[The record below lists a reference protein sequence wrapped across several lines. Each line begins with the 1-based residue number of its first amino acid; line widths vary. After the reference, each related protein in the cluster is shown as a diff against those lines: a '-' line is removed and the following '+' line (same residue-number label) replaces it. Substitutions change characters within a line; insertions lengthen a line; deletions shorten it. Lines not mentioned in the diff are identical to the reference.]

1 MDRGQR
7 QEERFQDQLLIE
19 ARLDTIN
26 DRVDKFKLALEVYK
40 QDYIRETF
48 EKVNT
53 NLTLY

>member
-7 QEERFQDQLLIE
+7 QEERFQDQLLIG

-26 DRVDKFKLALEVYK
+26 DRIDKFKLALEVYK

-48 EKVNT
+48 EKINT

>member
-7 QEERFQDQLLIE
+7 QEERFQDQLLIG

-26 DRVDKFKLALEVYK
+26 DRVDKFKLALEVYE
-40 QDYIRETF
+40 QDFIRETF

>member
-7 QEERFQDQLLIE
+7 QEERFQDQLLIG

-48 EKVNT
+48 EKINT
-53 NLTLY
+53 NLILY

>member
-7 QEERFQDQLLIE
+7 QEERFQDQLLIG
-19 ARLDTIN
+19 ARLETIN

-48 EKVNT
+48 EKINT

>member
-7 QEERFQDQLLIE
+7 QEERFQDQLLIG

-48 EKVNT
+48 EKINT